1 LLVSGASPSA
11 GRSRRVAHAALVVS
25 LLLSSVF
32 GPVAADARPPTRHI
46 HEILDQPWQV
56 VDLLDNAGLASAYVF
71 DMDFTK
77 EGIAWLATNIG
88 LYRYDGY
95 TWQRFTTRDG
105 LPTEFVRSVRVT
117 RAGELWVGT
126 SHGAG
131 VFDGKRFDPRGAD
144 KGLAGPS
151 VRRIIEDPD
160 GTLWFCSDRWPEPR
174 VNGGLTMMRAGKWRR
189 FGHAD
194 GIAEE
199 LVHNY
204 FRDSHGRQFAL
215 TIGGI
220 FERTAAGSDGSD
232 RWERLRHAGLASEA
246 LTSWQMVELP
256 TGELVV
262 QQAGRVIAQHDGR
275 WVAVPHDRGPLVVT
289 RTGELFSA
297 AQDAGRGTFVFERWV
312 NDPERFVP
320 ASSEVDVQDVP
331 TEVLRQAP
339 DGSIWCVG
347 KSILLR
353 WRYTSAPWTA
363 FAGLPPLQGAD
374 ADGRIWFADAS
385 SAWTMGDGAFE
396 RVPGVHGPL
405 TFTTNGEVWAQ
416 SHDGF
421 VRFANGIRTSISRE
435 TAGLA
440 SIRHTVRDIR
450 GHLWFEGMTAS
461 GAPVVRW
468 FDGSNWHTPSPSVSA
483 DYFILNP
490 EPDPQRG
497 IWLTMHETSTDRWVI
512 GRIESNAL
520 SILPTDAL
528 PPLQHP
534 SLIIRPERIY
544 LYDYTGL
551 YVAENA
557 ALRKWRRLDLPID
570 TGVVHLTLPDV
581 SWLLFSGTRPG
592 RRGVAAAR
600 EGRWSSVPVDWR
612 GTATP
617 GPGQTLLLPTIR
629 GFSIVRSGQA
639 NSPDSA
645 AADFVAVPGTAAIT
659 RVVED
664 HHGAFWI
671 ATNAYVL
678 RYQPDRAP
686 LLPSITSAMS
696 EGRSDR
702 EFHATFSAR
711 RRYELPNDA
720 ERFQYSWR
728 IDEQPWS
735 SFAPVDTVKLPPGFA
750 SAGTHRLSVQVRD
763 AHGAASARPATVAFT
778 LLPVPLQ
785 ERAWFWPLIGAF
797 ATLLLYTTAS
807 AWSARQRLARQARG
821 LEEKVRE
828 RTEQLEQDIVERER
842 AEAALRETGQQFRG
856 VFDSAFQMICVF
868 TPEGIVQETNQTA
881 LEMMGATRDELIGRP
896 AWEMRWWTQS
906 ADLQQQ
912 LRDAIAR
919 AARGE
924 LVHFEADHPQPDG
937 MIVTVDCSIKRLLD
951 EEGRVR
957 FLVAEGRDITGRKQS
972 ERDRTK
978 LETQLRQAQKME
990 AIGTL
995 AGGIAHDFNNLL
1007 TSIFGNTEVASLK
1020 LPTTHPVQDHLQE
1033 LLHAAHRARDLVNQI
1048 LIFSRRQEQ
1057 ERRALQLGPI
1067 VLEALKLMRAT
1078 VPTTIEIKTDIG
1090 KDQPWVLV
1098 DPVQIHQVVMNL
1110 CTNAAHAM
1118 RDGGRLEVSL
1128 TGVQIDA
1135 EFARLHPKLHAG
1147 LYARLMV
1154 TDTGSGIDPKHIDRI
1169 FEPFF
1174 STKPQGQGTGLGLS
1188 VVHGI
1193 MANHDGAITVYSQL
1207 GHGTTFRLYFPAAD
1221 VPMTAALPTSV
1232 PAFHGK
1238 GQRILVVDDEVAV
1251 ADVAVRMLECAGYAA
1266 KSYTDPQSALI
1277 AFEAN
1282 PDHFQLVLTDLTMPK
1297 LTGIDLARQL
1307 RRIRP
1312 DIRIVLGSG
1321 FTDHVGEERVKQ
1333 AGVSELIAK
1342 PYTMHDLAE
1351 TVRHVLERPAGGG
1364 SLKRASSS
1372 E

>member
-1 LLVSGASPSA
+1 M
-11 GRSRRVAHAALVVS
+11 VS

-32 GPVAADARPPTRHI
+32 DVAAADAPAPARQI
-46 HEILDQPWQV
+46 HEIRDQPWQV
-56 VDLLDNAGLASAYVF
+56 VSLLDDAGFESVYVF
-71 DMDFTK
+71 DIDFTK
-77 EGIAWLATNIG
+77 EGIAWLATNTG

-105 LPTEFVRSVRVT
+105 LPTDFVRSVRVT

-160 GTLWFCSDRWPEPR
+160 GTLWFCSDKWPEPT
-174 VNGGLTMMRAGKWRR
+174 VPGGLTMMREGTWRR

-194 GIAEE
+194 GFAEE
-199 LVHNY
+199 IVHNY
-204 FRDSHGRQFAL
+204 FRDSQGHQFAL
-215 TIGGI
+215 TIDGI
-220 FERTAAGSDGSD
+220 FERTAAGSNGGD
-232 RWERLRHAGLASEA
+232 RWERLRDAGLASES

-262 QQAGRVIAQHDGR
+262 QQAGRVIAQRHSR
-275 WVAVPHDRGPLVVT
+275 WVVAVPHERGPMVVT
-289 RTGELFSA
+289 RTGELFST
-297 AQDAGRGTFVFERWV
+297 AQDAGRGTFVFEQWV
-312 NDPERFVP
+312 NDPAGFVA
-320 ASSEVDVQDVP
+320 ASPEVDAQDVP
-331 TEVLRQAP
+331 SELLRQAP

-353 WRYTSAPWTA
+353 WSYTSGPWTA

-374 ADGRIWFADAS
+374 ADGRIWFADPT
-385 SAWTMGDGAFE
+385 SAWTMSDGAFAQ
-396 RVPGVHGPL
+396 VPGVHGPL

-435 TAGLA
+435 TAGFA
-440 SIRHTVRDIR
+440 SIHHIVRDIR
-450 GHLWFEGMTAS
+450 GQLWFDGVTAS

-497 IWLTMHETSTDRWVI
+497 IWLTMHETSTGRWAL

-534 SLIIRPERIY
+534 SLIIQPEGIC

-551 YVAENA
+551 YLAENA
-557 ALRKWRRLDLPID
+557 AMRKWRRLDLPID
-570 TGVVHLTLPDV
+570 TGVGHLTLPDV

-592 RRGVAAAR
+592 RRGVGAFR
-600 EGRWSSVPVDWR
+600 EGQWSSVPVDWR
-612 GTATP
+612 GNATP
-617 GPGQTLLLPTIR
+617 GPGHTLLVPTIR
-629 GFSIVRSGQA
+629 GFFIVRGGQP
-639 NSPDSA
+639 NSHDSA

-664 HHGAFWI
+664 TRGAFWI

-678 RYQPDRAP
+678 RDQPDRAP
-686 LLPSITSAMS
+686 LLPSITSATS

-702 EFHATFSAR
+702 PFQATLSAR
-711 RRYELPNDA
+711 RRYALPNDA
-720 ERFQYSWR
+720 EQFQYSWR
-728 IDEQPWS
+728 LDDQPWS
-735 SFAPVDTVKLPPGFA
+735 RFAPIDTLKLAPGFA
-750 SAGTHRLSVQVRD
+750 RAGEHHLYVHVRD
-763 AHGAASARPATVAFT
+763 AHGAASARPAALTFR

-785 ERAWFWPLIGAF
+785 ERAWFWPLMGAC
-797 ATLLLYTTAS
+797 ATLLIYTTAF
-807 AWSARQRLARQARG
+807 AWSARQRLARQAHG
-821 LEEKVRE
+821 LEQKVRE
-828 RTEQLEQDIVERER
+828 RTEQLEQDIVQRER
-842 AEAALRETGQQFRG
+842 AEAALRQSEQRFRA
-856 VFDSAFQMICVF
+856 VFDSAFQLICVL
-868 TPEGIVQETNQTA
+868 TPEGRVQETNPTA
-881 LEMMGATRDELIGRP
+881 IQMMDVKREDVIGLP
-896 AWEMRWWTQS
+896 AWDMRWWTHS
-906 ADLQQQ
+906 AALQQQ

-919 AARGE
+919 AAQGE
-924 LVHFEADHPQPDG
+924 LVQFEAEHPQPDG
-937 MIVTVDCSIKRLLD
+937 VIATVDCSIKRVLD
-951 EEGRVR
+951 DAGQVR
-957 FLVAEGRDITGRKQS
+957 FLIAEGRNITERKQS
-972 ERDRTK
+972 ERDRSK
-978 LETQLRQAQKME
+978 LETQLRQSQKME

-1007 TSIFGNTEVASLK
+1007 TAIFGNAEIALLELSD
-1020 LPTTHPVQDHLQE
+1020 THPAQDRLQE
-1033 LLHAAHRARDLVNQI
+1033 LLRAAHRARDLVNQI

-1067 VLEALKLMRAT
+1067 VLDALKLMRAT

-1090 KDQPWVLV
+1090 KDQPSVLV

-1128 TGVQIDA
+1128 TRVQIDA

-1147 LYARLMV
+1147 LYARLTV
-1154 TDTGSGIDPKHIDRI
+1154 TDTGHGIDPQHIDRI

-1221 VPMTAALPTSV
+1221 VPMTAALPASV

-1251 ADVAVRMLECAGYAA
+1251 ADVAVRMLESAGYAA
-1266 KSYTDPQSALI
+1266 KSFNDPLSALI
-1277 AFEAN
+1277 AFESN

-1297 LTGIDLARQL
+1297 LTGIDLAMQL

-1321 FTDHVGEERVKQ
+1321 FSDHVGEQRVKQ
-1333 AGVSELIAK
+1333 AGVSELLAK
-1342 PYTMHDLAE
+1342 PYTMYDLAE
-1351 TVRHVLERPAGGG
+1351 TVHRVLERPAAEG
-1364 SLKRASSS
+1364 SLKRASTS